1 MRKFKPSSQFFKD
14 LKKHGISAPL
24 LEVLQCLLENKPIPE
39 KYKDH
44 KLQGDMKDYRE
55 CHIYP
60 DVLLLYQ
67 IDKNNSNIIKLI
79 ALDNHSNLFD

>member
-1 MRKFKPSSQFFKD
+1 MREFKPSSQFYKD
-14 LKKHGISAPL
+14 LKKYGISAPL
-24 LEVLQCLLENKPIPE
+24 LEVLLFLLKNEPIPE

-60 DVLLLYQ
+60 DLLLLYQ
-67 IDKNNSNIIKLI
+67 VDKNNPNIIKLV
-79 ALDNHSNLFD
+79 ALDSHSNLFE